1 MKILL
6 ILDVDPA
13 DSDSEHTSGLTAE
26 AHERLLLAIMGAGFT
41 LESGPDAEPSEVT
54 M

>member
-6 ILDVDPA
+6 ILDVDSA
-13 DSDSEHTSGLTAE
+13 DADEAHTTGLTAS
-26 AHERLLLAIMGAGFT
+26 AHERLLLAIMNAGFT
-41 LESGPDAEPSEVT
+41 LESGPDAEPAEVT